1 MANRMTSPAEGQEK
15 DVLLVLDK
23 RQGKVTAVKGLDNE
37 GNLHTVEATQAR
49 SGEFLQV
56 DKNSDMLSN
65 FISNFFRRYQDTEG
79 LALFRSKATEAE
91 QDARAIEENHRN
103 PTPEGDRR
111 VETLRVPKPD
121 SNGGRQDYR
130 FDPAKINWE
139 DLKKVGIT
147 ADTLKN
153 TKDYDRVMRGYK
165 SRNTYT
171 VSGTVGGFYFKPTD
185 VKLSFYQ
192 AKDGTV
198 VPKLHGVQMDEKLL
212 QRPYNGH
219 EFSKQEQTTLQS
231 TGNLGNIAQIKDPKS
246 GEQIPVFISRDR
258 YTHELEYMRA
268 DKWKCPD
275 SVCGVKVSPEQKA
288 AFEAGKAVRME
299 NLQFKDGTRR
309 SAYLQVSA
317 VERGLEFLPRSAVQ
331 ALQQGQQPTQQV
343 AGVKD
348 EKGVEFNGHVQPG
361 AQGKSPDKVQA
372 KDVTPAAESRTQVAV
387 NTEGKT
393 NEATMQSK
401 EPLKQGQDKPTAK
414 QREKQEKTQDKTLK
428 ADKPKK
434 SKGMKM

>member
-1 MANRMTSPAEGQEK
+1 MSENRMTPPTEGQEK

-23 RQGKVTAVKGLDNE
+23 QQGKVSAVKGFDKE
-37 GNLHTVEATQAR
+37 GNLRTVPPIQG
-49 SGEFLQV
+49 GEFMQV
-56 DKNSDMLSN
+56 DKNGDI
-65 FISNFFRRYQDTEG
+65 ISNLVANFYRKFQDTEG
-79 LALFRSKATEAE
+79 LALFRCKVSEVE
-91 QDARAIEENHRN
+91 QNAKAIEDNHRN
-103 PTPEGDRR
+103 PTPEGDRQT
-111 VETLRVPKPD
+111 EALRVPKPD
-121 SNGGRQDYR
+121 NPESKQGYR
-130 FDPAKINWE
+130 FDPAKIDWE
-139 DLKKVGIT
+139 SLKKVGIT
-147 ADTLKN
+147 AETLKN
-153 TKDYDRVMRGYK
+153 TKDFDRVMRGYK

-171 VSGTVGGFYFKPTD
+171 VSGSIGGFYLKPTD

-198 VPKLHGVQMDEKLL
+198 VPKLHGVQQDEKLL

-275 SVCGVKVSPEQKA
+275 TICNVKVSPEQKA
-288 AFEAGKAVRME
+288 AFEAGQAVKME
-299 NLQFKDGTRR
+299 NLQFRDGTRR

-317 VERGLEFLPRSAVQ
+317 VERGLEFLPRAAVQ
-331 ALQQGQQPTQQV
+331 FLQQGEQQV
-343 AGVKD
+343 AGLKD
-348 EKGVEFNGHVQPG
+348 GQGVEFNGHVQSG
-361 AQGKSPDKVQA
+361 AQGKSPDKVQP

-393 NEATMQSK
+393 NEATKQGK
-401 EPLKQGQDKPTAK
+401 EPLKQGQQKPTAK
-414 QREKQEKTQDKTLK
+414 QKEKQDKAQDKSLK